1 MITTLGQVSELKSTM
16 IASRYGTII
25 ICTPPRAPTTGWGG
39 CMVKMTDIA
48 HLAVMMSDS
57 TSETWYQLANDASDD
72 HVVLY
77 SSEIHGVLA
86 EISQYDI
93 AICLNWAIRT
103 RW

>member
-1 MITTLGQVSELKSTM
+1 MIATPGQVSELKSTM
-16 IASRYGTII
+16 IASRYGIII
-25 ICTPPRAPTTGWGG
+25 ICTPPSSHWVGVGAW
-39 CMVKMTDIA
+39 VKMTDIA
-48 HLAVMMSDS
+48 HPVITMANS